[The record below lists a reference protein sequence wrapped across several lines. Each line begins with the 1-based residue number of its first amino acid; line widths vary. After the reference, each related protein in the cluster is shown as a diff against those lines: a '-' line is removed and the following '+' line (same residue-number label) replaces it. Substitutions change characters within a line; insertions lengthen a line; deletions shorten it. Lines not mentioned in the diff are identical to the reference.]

1 MKSNPLTLIIG
12 CILLVLFALLLV
24 VFQVRRT
31 EVAVVTTFGKPTR
44 DLSEP
49 GPYLKWPWP
58 IQKVYKFDN
67 RVQNYQDK
75 LTESMTSDSFNLL
88 TSVYVGWK
96 ITNAKVFF
104 PKFVG
109 YADPINAAEQVLDRL
124 LANAQIAIVGNH
136 PLVDFLSTSPQQN
149 KFVGIEHEILASVE
163 SQLQTNSYGMDLQFL
178 GFKKLELP
186 ESVTQTVFDRMK
198 AERKVLAQQSISE
211 GEAQASKIH
220 SQADLTAQQMLAA
233 AQGTATEIRGK
244 AEEQAAN
251 SLLTFQQNP
260 QLANFMFDLDALQGS
275 LKDHSI
281 LIFDQHTP
289 PFNLLRG
296 VSPSLLTDTT
306 VPADR
311 KSEVRSQNSE
321 LRTLNSEAGTTA
333 SAVVADPPPA
343 ESPSP
348 KLAGK

>member
-12 CILLVLFALLLV
+12 CILLILFALLLV

-67 RVQNYQDK
+67 RVQNYQDQ
-75 LTESMTSDSFNLL
+75 LIEGLTSDSFNLL

-104 PKFVG
+104 PKFAG

-124 LANAQIAIVGNH
+124 LANAQMAVVSDH
-136 PLVDFLSTSPQQN
+136 PLVDFLSTTPQQN
-149 KFVGIEHEILASVE
+149 KFVGIEHEILQSVE

-186 ESVTQTVFDRMK
+186 EAVTQAVFDRMK
-198 AERKVLAQQSISE
+198 AERKVLAQLSISQ
-211 GEAQASKIH
+211 GESQASQIH
-220 SQADLTAQQMLAA
+220 STADLTSQKMLAA
-233 AQGTATEIRGK
+233 AQGTANEIRGK
-244 AEEQAAN
+244 AEEQAAT
-251 SLLTFQQNP
+251 SILTFEQNP
-260 QLANFMFDLDALQGS
+260 QLANFMFDLDALEGS

-281 LIFDQHTP
+281 LVFDQHTP

-306 VPADR
+306 RPAVQR
-311 KSEVRSQNSE
+311 SEVGG
-321 LRTLNSEAGTTA
+321 RTPEAGKAA
-333 SAVVADPPPA
+333 STVAADPGPA
-343 ESPSP
+343 RNPSS

>member
-12 CILLVLFALLLV
+12 CILLILFALLLV

-75 LTESMTSDSFNLL
+75 LIEGLTSDSFNLL

-96 ITNAKVFF
+96 ITDAKVFF
-104 PKFVG
+104 PKFAG

-124 LANAQIAIVGNH
+124 LANAQIAVVANH
-136 PLVDFLSTSPQQN
+136 PLVDFLSTSPAEN
-149 KFVGIEHEILASVE
+149 KFVQIEHEILNSVE

-186 ESVTQTVFDRMK
+186 EAVTQAVFDRMK
-198 AERKVLAQQSISE
+198 ADRKVLAQQSISE

-220 SQADLTAQQMLAA
+220 SRADLTAQKMLAA
-233 AQGTATEIRGK
+233 AQGTANEIRGK

-251 SLLTFQQNP
+251 SILTFEQDP
-260 QLANFMFDLDALQGS
+260 QLANFMFDLDAMSDS

-281 LIFDQHTP
+281 LVFDQHTP

-306 VPADR
+306 RLADQ
-311 KSEVRSQNSE
+311 KSEVGGQR
-321 LRTLNSEAGTTA
+321 SEAGGQRPEVGKTA
-333 SAVVADPPPA
+333 SPLAADPAPA
-343 ESPSP
+343 RSPSA